1 MWLGLVGAIN
11 IIFRSY
17 HQNKPFFFLYCI
29 QKLVMLCFVYVVVLI
44 QMSCRHLW
52 LKKKKRRWM
61 SRNKHLES
69 LDQDWMVMIDIALL
83 CSNKQLFSH
92 LLLKDFSCSLMAFF
106 TGFLWEWIL
115 RKIPKAW
122 VLLCLASLVHL
133 LWCNSRPHSFQK
145 LLFYVKLSFQL
156 SVYFFF

>member
-1 MWLGLVGAIN
+1 MPA
-11 IIFRSY
+11 S
-17 HQNKPFFFLYCI
+17 
-29 QKLVMLCFVYVVVLI
+29 VV
-44 QMSCRHLW
+44 
-52 LKKKKRRWM
+52 KKKKRRWM
-61 SRNKHLES
+61 LRNKHLES
-69 LDQDWMVMIDIALL
+69 LDQDWLVMTYIALL

-92 LLLKDFSCSLMAFF
+92 LLLKDFSCSLIAFF

-145 LLFYVKLSFQL
+145 LIFYVKLSFQL
-156 SVYFFF
+156 SVFFLLNCFNLCTSNQSLCVSSLSEVSGNWDPGWDWKLTF